1 MEHQSFI
8 KSFQMH
14 LNNFLKELKKQK
26 YQINQ
31 SNIQFRLINQNKN
44 KII

>member
-1 MEHQSFI
+1 
-8 KSFQMH
+8 MH
-14 LNNFLKELKKQK
+14 LNNFLKELKKLK